1 MEKFLLSD
9 VLSFFVRRNCVHQL
23 FVMNG
28 FVVAHSLELCFAVGF
43 AECMLVVWRCR
54 QDNPGGDWIVA
65 AYR

>member
-9 VLSFFVRRNCVHQL
+9 VLSFFVRRNCVHQLL

-43 AECMLVVWRCR
+43 AECMLVSGVVDRTT
-54 QDNPGGDWIVA
+54 QGATGL
-65 AYR
+65 